1 MHKHLVALPGRQA
14 AEHLRGGGRE
24 MVSISWV
31 EGRTGGAARMP
42 LMPGGGKPYDT
53 DQGTSHQAGR
63 IRARTHHSAFGRI
76 GRAAN
81 MSAPQDAR
89 RGEAACAVTAATG
102 GADSSMS
109 SVSPI
114 QNQQLWLQA
123 LVTHKEW
130 LDGRRDV
137 SPVEAPRPISPVSP
151 NSVATPVSLVSSPL
165 KTIFS
170 KVRQKASTSFQKR
183 PSADALTA
191 DCSRVAMRTEHRL
204 PPRSDWLT
212 SLEWLM
218 MEHKGSGMSH
228 VDFFHN
234 QEKACERLQALCAPA
249 GSEQDA
255 SDAGVVEAAI
265 ASMRAHPQAAGVQQ
279 QGCVLLNYVCC
290 GTDEEEDPARLAARS
305 QRAAEAGGIEAVVA
319 AMRAHALVAEVQ
331 EEGATV
337 LCNMCYGRDAA
348 GLARA
353 QRAVEAG
360 ALEAVVAAI
369 WACPHEPEVAVVC
382 CGLLHNVCY
391 GTDAAGLAR
400 LRRAAEA
407 GALEAVLAAMRAHPE
422 VVDVQAEGCIAL
434 INVCHHAGAPER
446 AVEAGV
452 LEAMVAMMQRH
463 LNAADLQRLGCMA
476 LCRVCAATCRVS
488 GPAARA
494 RVRLAIEAGGREV
507 VWLAMQAHPAHEELQ
522 RRGQRVLDCLLDLP
536 AAPADGGVRPV

>member
-1 MHKHLVALPGRQA
+1 
-14 AEHLRGGGRE
+14 
-24 MVSISWV
+24 
-31 EGRTGGAARMP
+31 
-42 LMPGGGKPYDT
+42 
-53 DQGTSHQAGR
+53 
-63 IRARTHHSAFGRI
+63 
-76 GRAAN
+76 
-81 MSAPQDAR
+81 
-89 RGEAACAVTAATG
+89 
-102 GADSSMS
+102 
-109 SVSPI
+109 
-114 QNQQLWLQA
+114 
-123 LVTHKEW
+123 
-130 LDGRRDV
+130 
-137 SPVEAPRPISPVSP
+137 
-151 NSVATPVSLVSSPL
+151 
-165 KTIFS
+165 
-170 KVRQKASTSFQKR
+170 
-183 PSADALTA
+183 
-191 DCSRVAMRTEHRL
+191 MRTEHRL

-218 MEHKGSGMSH
+218 MDHKDSGMSY

-255 SDAGVVEAAI
+255 SDAGVSEAAI

-279 QGCVLLNYVCC
+279 QGCVLLNFVCC
-290 GTDEEEDPARLAARS
+290 ECTDEEEDPARLAARS

-319 AMRAHALVAEVQ
+319 AMRAHALVTEVQ

-360 ALEAVVAAI
+360 AVEAVVAAI
-369 WACPHEPEVAVVC
+369 WAFLHTPEVAVVC

-422 VVDVQAEGCIAL
+422 VVDVQAEGCTAL

-446 AVEAGV
+446 AMEAGV
-452 LEAMVAMMQRH
+452 LEAVVAMMQRH
-463 LNAADLQRLGCMA
+463 QNAADLQRLGCMA
-476 LCRVCAATCRVS
+476 LCRVCAATCRASV
-488 GPAARA
+488 PAARA

-507 VWLAMQAHPAHEELQ
+507 AWLAMQAYPAHEELQ

-536 AAPADGGVRPV
+536 APPADRGERPV